1 MNKITKSIL
10 AVLLSIILVI
20 FIWHNFLVSGNT
32 VIFILVLIALYNMI
46 KKVLEN
52 GYKRKNIISIVLAV
66 IFAIIELIC
75 TSINKNY
82 TLNNVLN
89 KWTIVNFF
97 GYAILAWSIISYF
110 YTYLESHELENKEIK
125 IGKLSFLEND
135 KKSFWIN
142 IILIFIAWVPYFL
155 RYFPG
160 LLTADSCAQMAQ
172 AIGLAELSNHHP
184 IFHTGLITLFVNIG
198 RGIFGNINMGVA
210 TYIIFQMIMMAV
222 MFAIVMQ
229 YLSKKKVPITIR
241 IIILL
246 YYMFYPVNA
255 LFSVTMWKDILFAG
269 MVPIFLILCNELI
282 YNTDEFLSKK
292 KNIAIYIIVSVLIFW
307 MRNNGMYIVILTMPF
322 IVIVLRK
329 YWKKVIPMFLSIII
343 IYFALKIVIFS
354 ALNIKNGSVAE
365 MLSIPLQQ
373 IARVDKYYRDSLDEG
388 IVKEIDSFFE
398 CENIGEKYNPIL
410 SDPVKAEL
418 NVDYFNENKIEFIKL
433 WAKLLRGYFKDYVE
447 SFISNSYGYYY
458 PEARHW
464 VANRTMEA
472 NSMGLKQ
479 TPVIEGKLVSTI
491 DSLIEKRDLPI
502 ISMFFS
508 IGMAFW
514 IIIISLGYRILN
526 KDYRGIL
533 IYLPI
538 LVLWLTI
545 VASPVFCEY
554 RYAYPLFTALP
565 LYLGL
570 NFIKRGKLKNG
581 KNSSIDT
588 ML

>member
-1 MNKITKSIL
+1 
-10 AVLLSIILVI
+10 
-20 FIWHNFLVSGNT
+20 
-32 VIFILVLIALYNMI
+32 
-46 KKVLEN
+46 
-52 GYKRKNIISIVLAV
+52 
-66 IFAIIELIC
+66 
-75 TSINKNY
+75 
-82 TLNNVLN
+82 
-89 KWTIVNFF
+89 
-97 GYAILAWSIISYF
+97 
-110 YTYLESHELENKEIK
+110 
-125 IGKLSFLEND
+125 
-135 KKSFWIN
+135 
-142 IILIFIAWVPYFL
+142 
-155 RYFPG
+155 
-160 LLTADSCAQMAQ
+160 MAQ

-184 IFHTGLITLFVNIG
+184 IFHTGLIALFVNIG
-198 RGIFGNINMGVA
+198 RGILGNINMGVA

-229 YLSKKKVPITIR
+229 YLSKKKVPTAIR
-241 IIILL
+241 VIILL

-343 IYFALKIVIFS
+343 IYFALKTVIFS

-373 IARVDKYYRDSLDEG
+373 IARVDKYYRDSLNED
-388 IVKEIDSFFE
+388 IVKEIDSFFK

-472 NSMGLKQ
+472 NSMGLEQ
-479 TPVIEGKLVSTI
+479 TPIIEGKLVSTI

-526 KDYRGIL
+526 KDYRG
-533 IYLPI
+533 LPI

-570 NFIKRGKLKNG
+570 NFIKKGKLENG
-581 KNSSIDT
+581 KNSSINT